1 MAIHGWRNNMEYGL
15 IGEKLGHSY
24 SKIIQEKLLEDYTY
38 EIHPIEKEDLDAF
51 MKAKAFKGINVT
63 IPYKQS
69 VIPYLDEMDEAA
81 KKIGAVNTIVNK
93 DGLLKGYNTDYYGFL
108 YTLDKNNI
116 EIKDK
121 KVLVVGDGGAS
132 KAIQA
137 AVLAKHPKQLIITN
151 RTPHENTISMKEVY
165 VNHTDCDV
173 IINTTSVGMYPNI
186 DNNPIDVSKFSELKA
201 VIDIIY
207 NPLCTKFLLQG
218 KELGIPYVNGLEML
232 VAQAKYAL
240 EHFKDISIEDSE
252 INRIYKELLKTI

>member
-1 MAIHGWRNNMEYGL
+1 MEYGL

-24 SKIIQEKLLEDYTY
+24 SKIIQEKLLKDYTY
-38 EIHPIEKEDLDAF
+38 EIHPVVKEDLDAF

-116 EIKDK
+116 EIKEK
-121 KVLVVGDGGAS
+121 KVLVLGDGGAS

-137 AVLAKHPKQLIITN
+137 AVLAKQPKQLIITN
-151 RTPHENTISMKEVY
+151 RTPHENTISLDEVY
-165 VNHTDCDV
+165 LNHKDSDI
-173 IINTTSVGMYPNI
+173 IINTTSVGMYPNVK
-186 DNNPIDVSKFSELKA
+186 DSPIDLSKFNRLKA
-201 VIDIIY
+201 VVDIIY
-207 NPLCTKFLLQG
+207 NPLCTKLLLQG

-240 EHFKDISIEDSE
+240 EHFKGISINDCE
-252 INRIYKELLKTI
+252 IDRIYKELLDSLSQKNL